1 VSPPTLCAHGKIV
14 MPGTTKLWAPPEIAP
29 GSDITTAYGNYKVG
43 SDSTVT
49 VDSRVVTTLLNAG
62 YNMSAMTPY
71 PIVTGVTEVAI
82 DGTHSTYYVTSGG
95 TGGHEPLRLNFPFL
109 DIGGFVNAQLI
120 GLRTTIVLV
129 NQPNGSDVVDLT
141 VGLGGNLKSY
151 IENNVPL
158 GVERE
163 ISDIQLDY
171 VGAFVCLMWAG
182 DHWAIDM
189 GLSRNQSTYT
199 PINLAGDWSQIL
211 VQNLPTADP
220 GVLGQLW
227 SNLGILSISAG

>member
-1 VSPPTLCAHGKIV
+1 
-14 MPGTTKLWAPPEIAP
+14 MPATTKLWAPPEVSP
-29 GSDITTAYGNYKVG
+29 GTDITTPYGNYEVG

-71 PIVTGVTEVAI
+71 PITTGDTEAVI

-95 TGGHEPLRLNFPFL
+95 TGGHESLQLNFPFL

-129 NQPNGSDVVDLT
+129 EQPNGSDVVDLT

-158 GVERE
+158 GAERE
-163 ISDIQLDY
+163 ISAIQLDY

-199 PINLAGDWSQIL
+199 PINLAGDWSNIL

-220 GVLGQLW
+220 HVNGQVWLNSGALAV
-227 SNLGILSISAG
+227 SNG

>member
-1 VSPPTLCAHGKIV
+1 
-14 MPGTTKLWAPPEIAP
+14 MPATTKLWAPPEVSP
-29 GSDITTAYGNYKVG
+29 GTDITTPYGNYEVA

-62 YNMSAMTPY
+62 YNMSALTPY
-71 PIVTGVTEVAI
+71 PIVTGAVEVAI

-95 TGGHEPLRLNFPFL
+95 TGGHEALRLNFPFL

-129 NQPNGSDVVDLT
+129 DQSNGSDIIDLT

-151 IENNVPL
+151 IENNIPL
-158 GVERE
+158 GSERE
-163 ISDIQLDY
+163 ISAISLSY

-189 GLSRNQSTYT
+189 GLSRNQSDYT
-199 PINLAGDWSQIL
+199 PINSAGDWSQVL

-220 GVLGQLW
+220 HVVGQLW
-227 SNLGILSISAG
+227 NNLGILSISAG